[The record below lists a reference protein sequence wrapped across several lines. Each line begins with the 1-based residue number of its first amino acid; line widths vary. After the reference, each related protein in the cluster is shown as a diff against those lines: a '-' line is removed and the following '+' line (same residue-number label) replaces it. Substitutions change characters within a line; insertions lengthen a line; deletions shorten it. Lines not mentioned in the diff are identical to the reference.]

1 MPVVAL
7 NCSGVPGCH
16 LDGVSITS
24 GSEYGGASAK
34 PSPAIRVFSGTV
46 NSVTILS
53 AQETGSLDVLDAH
66 NTPVGSWISRSAGGF
81 TFVGGTAPSAGQ
93 GYGHVAGEATLTA
106 GGRGG
111 DGDTSQH
118 AALVGLSGQ
127 SNARFAIDSDGSLHW
142 GDGTNDTFHTSMLGA
157 QSSTCN
163 AKLLTIPANGV
174 AKACVIVL
182 WTNGDNPTTGKDS
195 LDPSLP
201 TFPYI

>member
-1 MPVVAL
+1 MPL
-7 NCSGVPGCH
+7 G
-16 LDGVSITS
+16 
-24 GSEYGGASAK
+24 
-34 PSPAIRVFSGTV
+34 R
-46 NSVTILS
+46 
-53 AQETGSLDVLDAH
+53 SLDYVWFRVRWRQRQAIPCHSRLFRHRQLSDHPECPRNRLTRRARRSQYS
-66 NTPVGSWISRSAGGF
+66 SWFVDQPLSWRLYVCRRHC
-81 TFVGGTAPSAGQ
+81 TFCCQ

-157 QSSTCN
+157 QSSTCD